1 MDSFAKRAGRCAAG
15 IAALQ
20 AVGGLAL
27 GQGMDEEK
35 LKQEALKER
44 VDALEQKLNSSDY
57 MKPYWKNGLKFESP
71 DKNFSFGVDG
81 RIHFEAEFNDTEKDL
96 ENSRIYA
103 TPGNAATSTAIGGQT
118 DDFEIR
124 RARINLN
131 GKAYQ
136 HFEFVSQFDF
146 AGGGNG
152 GNGTTMKDVY
162 VGAYNLGDW
171 MPDVRGGQFYEP
183 FGLDQM
189 TSDNDFAMIEFA
201 APTNTFSPGR
211 SVGFMFRKQMK
222 DEGKIERV
230 TGALGVFRP
239 DTGDNGVG
247 VKGTGG
253 YAFTGRLT
261 GLPWYDNG
269 DLLHLGLA
277 ASLRSFAAVPT
288 TGGATATP
296 TTTYS
301 SNPEA
306 HLMSTMISTGA
317 IPADGEMK
325 LGGEAAFIK
334 GPWAVSGEYFLDKV
348 DTANTTAISDPT
360 FSGYYAQVA
369 WTITGER
376 RAWKGADAIFGGI
389 SPTQNAFVN
398 GGLGAWEVAL
408 RWSNVDL
415 TDGSLATGVRG
426 GSIDVVT
433 LGLNWYA
440 NTNFRFMFD
449 LSRADVNTD
458 DPALGQGGVSNIVQM
473 RMQVAF

>member
-1 MDSFAKRAGRCAAG
+1 MNAFSKRASRCAAG
-15 IAALQ
+15 FAAIQ
-20 AVGGLAL
+20 ALGGLAL
-27 GQGMDEEK
+27 GQGMDEDK

-44 VDALEQKLNSSDY
+44 VDALEQKMNSSDF
-57 MKPYWKNGLKFESP
+57 MRPYWKNGLKFESP
-71 DKNFSFGVDG
+71 DKNFSFGIDG
-81 RIHFEAEFNDTEKDL
+81 RVHFEAEFNDTEKDL
-96 ENSRIYA
+96 ENSKVYV
-103 TPGNAATSTAIGGQT
+103 TPGNAGTATTIGGQT

-162 VGAYNLGDW
+162 VGAYSLGDW
-171 MPDVRGGQFYEP
+171 VPDIRAGQFYEP
-183 FGLDQM
+183 FGLDEM
-189 TSDNDFAMIEFA
+189 TSDNDFPMIEFA
-201 APTNTFSPGR
+201 APSNTFTPGR

-222 DEGKIERV
+222 DDGKVERV

-239 DTGDNGVG
+239 DSGDNGVG

-269 DLLHLGLA
+269 DLLHLGVA

-296 TTTYS
+296 TVTFS

-306 HLMSTMISTGA
+306 HLMSNMISTGA

-325 LGGEAAFIK
+325 LGGEAAFIE
-334 GPWAVSGEYFLDKV
+334 GPWAVSGEYMIDKV
-348 DTANTTAISDPT
+348 NTANTTAINDPT

-369 WTITGER
+369 YSLTGER
-376 RAWKGADAIFGGI
+376 RAWKAADAVFGSI
-389 SPTQNAFVN
+389 APSKNAFVN
-398 GGLGAWEVAL
+398 GGMGAWEVAL

-415 TDGSLATGVRG
+415 TDGSIATGVRG
-426 GSIDVVT
+426 GSIDILT

-440 NTNFRFMFD
+440 NTNFRCMFD

-458 DPALGQGGVSNIVQM
+458 DPLLGKGGVSNIIQM
-473 RMQVAF
+473 RVQVAF

>member
-1 MDSFAKRAGRCAAG
+1 M
-15 IAALQ
+15 
-20 AVGGLAL
+20 
-27 GQGMDEEK
+27 
-35 LKQEALKER
+35 
-44 VDALEQKLNSSDY
+44 
-57 MKPYWKNGLKFESP
+57 KFESP
-71 DKNFSFGVDG
+71 TRTSVRHRRPHPFRGGVQRHG
-81 RIHFEAEFNDTEKDL
+81 EGPREQPV
-96 ENSRIYA
+96 YA
-103 TPGNAATSTAIGGQT
+103 TPGNAGTATTIGGQT

-162 VGAYNLGDW
+162 VGAYSLGDW
-171 MPDVRGGQFYEP
+171 VPDIRAGQFYEP
-183 FGLDQM
+183 FGLDEM
-189 TSDNDFAMIEFA
+189 TSDNDFPMIEFA
-201 APTNTFSPGR
+201 APSNPFTPGR
-211 SVGFMFRKQMK
+211 SGLHVPQA
-222 DEGKIERV
+222 DEGRGQGRAPHRRARRV
-230 TGALGVFRP
+230 PARL
-239 DTGDNGVG
+239 GDNGVG

-306 HLMSTMISTGA
+306 HLMSTLISTGA

-334 GPWAVSGEYFLDKV
+334 GPWAVSGEYYLDKV

-369 WTITGER
+369 YTLTGER
-376 RAWKGADAIFGGI
+376 RAWKGADAVFGSI
-389 SPTQNAFVN
+389 APTHNAFVN
-398 GGLGAWEVAL
+398 GGMGVGVAL

-415 TDGSLATGVRG
+415 TDGSLATGVRRLDRIAARPQLVREHELPLHVRPVACG
-426 GSIDVVT
+426 REDRRPGAGPGRRVQHHPDAHAGRVLIDRT
-433 LGLNWYA
+433 
-440 NTNFRFMFD
+440 
-449 LSRADVNTD
+449 
-458 DPALGQGGVSNIVQM
+458 
-473 RMQVAF
+473 